1 MKQYAFLEVF
11 PFCAPVTELC
21 GGLDKA
27 TLSAVQVDRG
37 RLSMLAD
44 AFFPRMPE
52 PAELRTLEGRIEGIY
67 GLK

>member
-44 AFFPRMPE
+44 AFFPRMPA
-52 PAELRTLEGRIEGIY
+52 PA
-67 GLK
+67 